1 MIDPVQA
8 RELYSHAEKMQTGV
22 GLKPSQLSSFIL
34 AMMLQNGAP
43 AAEVV
48 DALRASV
55 IRVKNSTGILRAAE
69 VDPVAAVYGMA
80 LDAREIVPQDFS
92 TAHAADD
99 VAEAAL
105 ALMQEQLAPLVARLE
120 ALEAAQAGRK
130 PEKAAEPAPDAADQG

>member
-8 RELYSHAEKMQTGV
+8 RELYSRAEKMQAEV
-22 GLKPSQLSSFIL
+22 GLKPSQLSSFML
-34 AMMLQNGAP
+34 AMMLHHGAP
-43 AAEVV
+43 PAGVV
-48 DALRASV
+48 DALRSAV
-55 IRVKNSTGILRAAE
+55 IHIKNSTGILRAAE

-92 TAHAADD
+92 KAPAADD

>member
-1 MIDPVQA
+1 MKDPVQA
-8 RELYSHAEKMQTGV
+8 RELYSRAEKMQAEV
-22 GLKPSQLSSFIL
+22 GLKPSQLSTLTL

-43 AAEVV
+43 PAEVV

-55 IRVKNSTGILRAAE
+55 IRLKNSTGILRAAE

-92 TAHAADD
+92 KAPAADD

-130 PEKAAEPAPDAADQG
+130 PKKAAEPTPDAADQG

>member
-1 MIDPVQA
+1 MKDPVQA
-8 RELYSHAEKMQTGV
+8 RELYSRAEKMQAEV
-22 GLKPSQLSSFIL
+22 GLKPSQLSTLTL

-43 AAEVV
+43 PAEVV

-55 IRVKNSTGILRAAE
+55 IRLKNSTGILRAAE

-92 TAHAADD
+92 KAPAADD

>member
-1 MIDPVQA
+1 MIDTVQA
-8 RELYSHAEKMQTGV
+8 RELYSRAEKMQTEV
-22 GLKPSQLSSFIL
+22 GLKPSQLSSFML
-34 AMMLQNGAP
+34 AMMLQSGAP
-43 AAEVV
+43 DADVV

-55 IRVKNSTGILRAAE
+55 IHLKNSTGILRAAE

-92 TAHAADD
+92 KAPAADD

-120 ALEAAQAGRK
+120 ALEAAQAARK
-130 PEKAAEPAPDAADQG
+130 PKKAAEPAPDVDQG